1 MRPRT
6 LLILLALVAGL
17 GGFVWFYER
26 ELPGSEKRAEQA
38 KKLFGDLESDD
49 VTAVGFEMGGKTV
62 RLERV
67 EEAAGKDEAGK
78 DKAAGEG
85 EDEDGGEDEPG
96 ADGLETSKP
105 SSQSWRMTQPLQ
117 TRADATAVGGL
128 LQALRDLEKTRT
140 LEDPDPKALGLDK
153 PQATVRLTTEDGE
166 RVLRVGAKIPTSASV
181 VAAFEGEDEAYVVSD
196 AVLAN
201 LQKAPGEW
209 RDRQV
214 VHAERDKVDRLV
226 LRAAALGSQN
236 PVTLTRRGDAFWVQ
250 WPGAA
255 PDRADRELVDALLT
269 EITGLRAQ
277 RFVEGPQT
285 PAPAALGL
293 TPPAAVVEVM
303 IKGEKPLR
311 VELGGP
317 VSAPEPEASTE
328 EPAPPG
334 ATALYARAGGQLIE
348 TQTALAAAATR
359 PADEW
364 RARGLSRLAV
374 HQVDKARIK
383 QAGTPGELVLTRS
396 DADWKRGEELIP
408 FTPVSDLLFTLTD
421 ARAER
426 LLTPQEAATLKN
438 GAPQLTVIL
447 EGEAGAETL
456 TLYPE
461 TAAGVPAQ
469 TTGRP
474 AVLLLPAAT
483 GAQIRQ
489 NLQAVRTAQPV
500 SKEEAAEAEGEGN

>member
-17 GGFVWFYER
+17 GAFVWFYER

-49 VTAVGFEMGGKTV
+49 VTAVAYEIGGKTV

-67 EEAAGKDEAGK
+67 EEAGGK
-78 DKAAGEG
+78 DKAGEAKDKDDEEDGEG
-85 EDEDGGEDEPG
+85 TEPELAPESG
-96 ADGLETSKP
+96 QEHH
-105 SSQSWRMTQPLQ
+105 WRMTQPLQ

-128 LQALRDLEKTRT
+128 IQAVLDLEKART

-153 PQATVRLTTEDGE
+153 PQATVRLATEDGE
-166 RVLRVGAKIPTSASV
+166 RILRIGAKIPTGTSV

-196 AVLAN
+196 AVLAS
-201 LQKAPGEW
+201 LQRDPGEW

-214 VHAERDKVDRLV
+214 VHAEREKVDRIV
-226 LRAAALGSQN
+226 LRAAALGNQN
-236 PVTLTRRGDAFWVQ
+236 PVTLTRRNDIFWVQ

-277 RFVEGPQT
+277 RFVEGPET

-293 TPPAAVVEVM
+293 TPPAAVVEVA
-303 IKGEKPLR
+303 IKGEQPLR

-317 VSAPEPEASTE
+317 VSAPAPDQAPTE

-359 PADEW
+359 PVDEW
-364 RARGLSRLAV
+364 RARGLSRLAM

-396 DADWKRGEELIP
+396 EADWKRGEELIP

-426 LLTPQEAATLKN
+426 LLTPQEAATLKS
-438 GAPQLTVIL
+438 GAPQLTVVL

-461 TAAGVPAQ
+461 TAAGIPAQ
-469 TTGRP
+469 ATGRP

-483 GAQIRQ
+483 GAQIRG

-500 SKEEAAEAEGEGN
+500 SKEEAEAGEGEGKGN